1 MRVQG
6 SISMAK
12 INLSGPQKEIVDVL
26 AHIMA
31 ANHIASNVDG
41 MLGFFDDYIENYLTD
56 RQRAIFDELRD
67 RSIRVRRDIAD
78 MLEKEDKA
86 NA

>member
-1 MRVQG
+1 MP
-6 SISMAK
+6 K
-12 INLSGPQKEIVDVL
+12 LKLSKPQKEIVEVL

-41 MLGFFDDYIENYLTD
+41 MLGFFEYYIENYLTD
-56 RQRAIFDELRD
+56 RQRAIYDELKD

-86 NA
+86 DA

>member
-1 MRVQG
+1 ML
-6 SISMAK
+6 K
-12 INLSGPQKEIVDVL
+12 LKLSGPQKEIVEVL

-41 MLGFFDDYIENYLTD
+41 MLGFFEDYIENYLTD
-56 RQRAIFDELRD
+56 RQRAIYDELKD

-86 NA
+86 DA

>member
-1 MRVQG
+1 MGKV
-6 SISMAK
+6 K
-12 INLSGPQKEIVDVL
+12 LSGPQKEIVEVL

-31 ANHIASNVDG
+31 ASHIASNVEG
-41 MLGFFDDYIENYLTD
+41 MSHFLDYYIENTLTD
-56 RQRAIFDELRD
+56 RQRAIYGELKD

-78 MLEKEDKA
+78 MLENEDKA

>member
-1 MRVQG
+1 MP
-6 SISMAK
+6 K
-12 INLSGPQKEIVDVL
+12 LKLSGPQKEIVDVL

-31 ANHIASNVDG
+31 ASHIASNIDG
-41 MLGFFDDYIENYLTD
+41 MSNFLNYYIENGLSD
-56 RQRAIFDELRD
+56 RQRAIYSESND
-67 RSIRVRRDIAD
+67 RSIRVRQDIAD

>member
-1 MRVQG
+1 
-6 SISMAK
+6 MAK
-12 INLSGPQKEIVDVL
+12 VNLSGPQQEIVEVL

-41 MLGFFDDYIENYLTD
+41 MLGFFDDYIENYLTA
-56 RQRAIFDELRD
+56 RQRAIYDKLKD
-67 RSIRVRRDIAD
+67 RSISVRREIAD